1 MDRNLSASLLIASTS
16 SLFLKT
22 RELAG
27 VLGGVVVMVYTWLWC
42 DGTVNAAAVVVVVV
56 VVVLVV
62 SVLPCK
68 ESMEAVEDWECRRDD
83 GGDGVPET
91 GAKWLQD
98 TGGQ

>member
-56 VVVLVV
+56 LVVVVVVLVV

-83 GGDGVPET
+83 GGVGVPEMR
-91 GAKWLQD
+91 AKWL
-98 TGGQ
+98 